1 MKSTTLKSIKS
12 FKPCADGWRKLLKN
26 LGKTRANSAPLLMS
40 TILKSNGI
48 NDALW
53 CLRAFYA
60 EHRQSVIDFACDCA
74 EKVLFI
80 WEEWADKNAPK
91 HKDSPRKAIKAAR
104 NENSGAAAS
113 KIAAAAFKTADAA
126 CTAAY
131 DVYAASSQADEA
143 IRAADA
149 RNASL
154 AASAAS
160 CAARAA
166 FYKRAAK
173 RAANAAYDA
182 AARAAASTKVY
193 ADERKE
199 QEKLLIK
206 YFG

>member
-1 MKSTTLKSIKS
+1 
-12 FKPCADGWRKLLKN
+12 
-26 LGKTRANSAPLLMS
+26 MS

-48 NDALW
+48 NDAIW

-91 HKDSPRKAIKAAR
+91 HKDSPRKAIEAAR
-104 NENSGAAAS
+104 NGNSG
-113 KIAAAAFKTADAA
+113 AAAFKTADAA
-126 CTAAY
+126 CSAAY
-131 DVYAASSQADEA
+131 DAYAASSRADEA

-173 RAANAAYDA
+173 RAANAAFDA
-182 AARAAASTKVY
+182 AFRAAASTEVY
-193 ADERKE
+193 AVERKK
-199 QEKLLIK
+199 QEKLLIN
-206 YFG
+206 YFE